1 MMSLAELRGCF
12 DEAVADAG
20 TGAADRLCE
29 CCVRLLEVD
38 GAAISM
44 LPQGVPWGT
53 VGSSGETSRRLDE
66 LQFTFGEG
74 PCLDAL
80 TSSQTVMAAD
90 LEATDE
96 SRWPAFSGAVLE
108 LGVRA
113 VFALPI
119 ATAGLNVGALDL
131 FRRRPGALTHLQAR
145 GATLAAE
152 AAGRPVRELLA
163 SALQGGHDADHQPA
177 AAWERVEVYQA
188 TGMLID
194 RLGVGAAEALMRL
207 RGYAFGHDLT
217 ASEVAWGII
226 GHRIEI
232 GRDGPDRPA
241 GSESGTADG

>member
-1 MMSLAELRGCF
+1 MMTLAELRRCF

-20 TGAADRLCE
+20 PGAADRLCE

-53 VGSSGETSRRLDE
+53 VGSSGELSRRLDE

-90 LEATDE
+90 LEASDE
-96 SRWPAFSGAVLE
+96 SRWPAFAGAVLE

-113 VFALPI
+113 VFALPV
-119 ATAGLNVGALDL
+119 ATPGLNVGALDL
-131 FRRRPGALTHLQAR
+131 FRRRPGALTYLQAG
-145 GATLAAE
+145 GAILAAE
-152 AAGRPVRELLA
+152 AARRPVRNLLA
-163 SALQGGHDADHQPA
+163 AAIHADQDADDQPA
-177 AAWERVEVYQA
+177 AGWERVEVYQA

-194 RLGVGAAEALMRL
+194 RLDVGAAEALMRL

-226 GHRIEI
+226 EHRIVV
-232 GRDGPDRPA
+232 GRDGPGP
-241 GSESGTADG
+241 SGR